1 MMSGTVV
8 ENIRSDAA
16 KIHSLLRELL
26 ADSSIHRWH
35 DPNTDGF
42 LYIGGHYAWDPL
54 TDAGRQVQADALER
68 YRRLEGLFRV
78 LLREQPDDA
87 LRDFVQHH
95 AEVTDFLQH
104 QGSLF
109 KDSPKVYFD
118 RATSALDSELE
129 LLKRLYS
136 HTEGRAIFVP
146 DSNALIHNPHLE
158 KWGFADA
165 PQFSLV
171 IVAPVLGELDV
182 LKVNHRVETVR
193 DKTEKVIR
201 LLKELRRRAQASGK
215 KLSEGVVL
223 VRGVSEVATVATE
236 PQMENSFPWFDP
248 GNKDDQILAAT
259 IEVMRRNPRSAVL
272 MVSRDINMQNKCE
285 FAGIPFVEPPDP
297 V

>member
-8 ENIRSDAA
+8 ENICSDAE
-16 KIHSLLRELL
+16 KIHSLLEELL

-35 DPNTDGF
+35 DPNTDAF

-54 TDAGRQVQADALER
+54 TDSGRRVQAEALQR
-68 YRRLEGLFRV
+68 YRRLEALFRV
-78 LLREQPDDA
+78 LLREQPDDT
-87 LRDFVQHH
+87 LCDFDRHH
-95 AEVTDFLQH
+95 AEVTEFLQH

-109 KDSPKVYFD
+109 KDSPIVYFD
-118 RATSALDSELE
+118 RAASALDSELA

-136 HTEGRAIFVP
+136 HTESRVVFVP
-146 DSNALIHNPHLE
+146 DSNALIHNPYLE
-158 KWGFADA
+158 KWNFADT
-165 PQFSLV
+165 PQFLLV
-171 IVAPVLGELDV
+171 IAAPVLGELDV

-193 DKTEKVIR
+193 DKAEKVIR
-201 LLKELRRRAQASGK
+201 LLKELRRRAQVSGT
-215 KLSEGVVL
+215 KLSDGVVL
-223 VRGVSEVATVATE
+223 VTGVSEVVTIATE
-236 PQMENSFPWFDP
+236 PQMENSLPWFDP
-248 GNKDDQILAAT
+248 SNKDDQILAAT

>member
-26 ADSSIHRWH
+26 ANSSIHRWH

-54 TDAGRQVQADALER
+54 TDAGRRVQADALER
-68 YRRLEGLFRV
+68 YRRLEVLFRV

-87 LRDFVQHH
+87 LRDFDQHH

-136 HTEGRAIFVP
+136 HTESRAIFVP
-146 DSNALIHNPHLE
+146 DSNALIHNPNLE

-193 DKTEKVIR
+193 DKAKKVIR

-215 KLSEGVVL
+215 KLSDGVVL
-223 VRGVSEVATVATE
+223 VTGVSEVVTVATE
-236 PQMENSFPWFDP
+236 PQMDNSLAWLDP

-259 IEVMRRNPRSAVL
+259 IEVMRRNPRSAVI